1 MFILIA
7 GVNVRNDYFVNR
19 IAGIA
24 GYAGRSVEFID
35 ETTRKI
41 DLLNDQE
48 RKKADVNDA
57 DIFLIKSSAHYGRFF
72 RFQYSHHNAPMMAL
86 FYCL

>member
-1 MFILIA
+1 MFVLIA
-7 GVNVRNDYFVNR
+7 GVNVHNEYYVNR
-19 IAGIA
+19 IAGRA
-24 GYAGRSVEFID
+24 VEFIN

-57 DIFLIKSSAHYGRFF
+57 DIFLMLKAFVEMGFKISLHK
-72 RFQYSHHNAPMMAL
+72 
-86 FYCL
+86 

>member
-1 MFILIA
+1 
-7 GVNVRNDYFVNR
+7 VNR

-41 DLLNDQE
+41 DLLNDIE
-48 RKKADVNDA
+48 RSDIGINDA
-57 DIFLIKSSAHYGRFF
+57 DIFLMLKAFVEMGFKISLHK
-72 RFQYSHHNAPMMAL
+72 
-86 FYCL
+86 

>member
-1 MFILIA
+1 MFVLIA
-7 GVNVRNDYFVNR
+7 GVNVHNEYYVNR

-24 GYAGRSVEFID
+24 GIAGRAVEFIN

-48 RKKADVNDA
+48 RKKCPTYQYIPGSMNVPVARSLKPHTRDV
-57 DIFLIKSSAHYGRFF
+57 F
-72 RFQYSHHNAPMMAL
+72 
-86 FYCL
+86 

>member
-1 MFILIA
+1 MFVLIA
-7 GVNVRNDYFVNR
+7 GVNVHNEYCVND

-24 GYAGRSVEFID
+24 GYAGSFELID

-41 DLLNDQE
+41 DLLSDQE

-57 DIFLIKSSAHYGRFF
+57 DIFLMLKAFVEMGFEISLHK
-72 RFQYSHHNAPMMAL
+72 
-86 FYCL
+86 

>member
-1 MFILIA
+1 MVIFIS
-7 GVNVRNDYFVNR
+7 GVNIRNEYYVNR

-24 GYAGRSVEFID
+24 GIAGRAVEFID

-41 DLLNDQE
+41 DLFSDQE

-57 DIFLIKSSAHYGRFF
+57 DIFLMLKAFAEMGFKISLHK
-72 RFQYSHHNAPMMAL
+72 
-86 FYCL
+86 

>member
-7 GVNVRNDYFVNR
+7 GVNVRNEYFVNR

-24 GYAGRSVEFID
+24 GIAGRAVEFIN

-57 DIFLIKSSAHYGRFF
+57 DIFLMLKAFVEIGFEISLHK
-72 RFQYSHHNAPMMAL
+72 
-86 FYCL
+86 

>member
-7 GVNVRNDYFVNR
+7 GVNVRNEYFVNR

-41 DLLNDQE
+41 DLLSDQE
-48 RKKADVNDA
+48 RKK
-57 DIFLIKSSAHYGRFF
+57 SR
-72 RFQYSHHNAPMMAL
+72 RE
-86 FYCL
+86 

>member
-7 GVNVRNDYFVNR
+7 GVNVRNEYFVNR

-24 GYAGRSVEFID
+24 GRAVEFIN

-57 DIFLIKSSAHYGRFF
+57 DIFLMLKAFVEMGFKISLHK
-72 RFQYSHHNAPMMAL
+72 
-86 FYCL
+86 

>member
-1 MFILIA
+1 MFVLIA
-7 GVNVRNDYFVNR
+7 GVNVRNEYYVNR

-24 GYAGRSVEFID
+24 GRAVEFIN

-57 DIFLIKSSAHYGRFF
+57 DIFLMLKAFVEMGFKISLHK
-72 RFQYSHHNAPMMAL
+72 
-86 FYCL
+86 

>member
-1 MFILIA
+1 MFVLIA
-7 GVNVRNDYFVNR
+7 GVNVHNEYCVND

-24 GYAGRSVEFID
+24 GYAGSVELID

-41 DLLNDQE
+41 DLLIDQE

-57 DIFLIKSSAHYGRFF
+57 DIFLMLKAFVEMGFEISLHK
-72 RFQYSHHNAPMMAL
+72 
-86 FYCL
+86 

>member
-1 MFILIA
+1 
-7 GVNVRNDYFVNR
+7 RNEYYVNR

-24 GYAGRSVEFID
+24 GIAGRAVEFID

-41 DLLNDQE
+41 DLLSDQE

-57 DIFLIKSSAHYGRFF
+57 DIFLMLKAFAEMGFKISLHK
-72 RFQYSHHNAPMMAL
+72 
-86 FYCL
+86 

>member
-7 GVNVRNDYFVNR
+7 GVNVHNEYYVNR

-24 GYAGRSVEFID
+24 GYAGSVELID

-41 DLLNDQE
+41 DLLSDQE

-57 DIFLIKSSAHYGRFF
+57 DIFLMLKAFVEMGFKISLHK
-72 RFQYSHHNAPMMAL
+72 
-86 FYCL
+86 

>member
-1 MFILIA
+1 MVIFIS
-7 GVNVRNDYFVNR
+7 GVNINNEYYINR

-24 GYAGRSVEFID
+24 GIAGRAVELID

-41 DLLNDQE
+41 DLLSDQK

-57 DIFLIKSSAHYGRFF
+57 DIFLMLKAFAEMGFKISLHK
-72 RFQYSHHNAPMMAL
+72 
-86 FYCL
+86 

>member
-57 DIFLIKSSAHYGRFF
+57 DIFLMLKAFVE
-72 RFQYSHHNAPMMAL
+72 M
-86 FYCL
+86 

>member
-7 GVNVRNDYFVNR
+7 GVNVRNEYYVNR

-24 GYAGRSVEFID
+24 GRAVEFIN

-57 DIFLIKSSAHYGRFF
+57 DIFLMLKAFVEMGFKISLHK
-72 RFQYSHHNAPMMAL
+72 
-86 FYCL
+86 

>member
-1 MFILIA
+1 MFVLIA
-7 GVNVRNDYFVNR
+7 GVNVHNEYYVNR

-41 DLLNDQE
+41 DLLNDIE
-48 RKKADVNDA
+48 RSDIGINDA
-57 DIFLIKSSAHYGRFF
+57 DIFLMLKAFVEMGFKISLHK
-72 RFQYSHHNAPMMAL
+72 
-86 FYCL
+86 

>member
-1 MFILIA
+1 MFVLIA

-24 GYAGRSVEFID
+24 GIAGRAVEFIN

-57 DIFLIKSSAHYGRFF
+57 DIFLMLKAFVEIGFEISLHK
-72 RFQYSHHNAPMMAL
+72 
-86 FYCL
+86 

>member
-1 MFILIA
+1 MFVLIA
-7 GVNVRNDYFVNR
+7 GVNVRNEYFVNR

-24 GYAGRSVEFID
+24 GRAVEFIN

-57 DIFLIKSSAHYGRFF
+57 DIFLMLKAFVEMGFKISLHK
-72 RFQYSHHNAPMMAL
+72 
-86 FYCL
+86 

>member
-1 MFILIA
+1 MFVLIA
-7 GVNVRNDYFVNR
+7 GVNVRNEYYVNR

-24 GYAGRSVEFID
+24 GIAGRAVEFIN

-48 RKKADVNDA
+48 RKKAEVNDA
-57 DIFLIKSSAHYGRFF
+57 DIFLMLKAFAEMGFKISLHK
-72 RFQYSHHNAPMMAL
+72 
-86 FYCL
+86 

>member
-1 MFILIA
+1 MFVLIA

-24 GYAGRSVEFID
+24 GRAVEFIN

-57 DIFLIKSSAHYGRFF
+57 DIFLMLKAFVEMGFKISLHK
-72 RFQYSHHNAPMMAL
+72 
-86 FYCL
+86 

>member
-7 GVNVRNDYFVNR
+7 GVNVRNEYFVNR

-41 DLLNDQE
+41 DLLSDQE

-57 DIFLIKSSAHYGRFF
+57 DIFLMLKAFAEMGFKISLHK
-72 RFQYSHHNAPMMAL
+72 
-86 FYCL
+86 

>member
-7 GVNVRNDYFVNR
+7 GVNVRNEYFVNR

-24 GYAGRSVEFID
+24 GIAGRAVEFIN

-57 DIFLIKSSAHYGRFF
+57 DIFLMLKAFVEIGFEISLR
-72 RFQYSHHNAPMMAL
+72 L
-86 FYCL
+86 C